1 MEIINLSIPRLEI
14 LNKFPSKLDNP
25 LKLRNCYSFV
35 NREDLPKKA
44 GVYFLLDMDS
54 YVYRVLYIGQT
65 SNIRGRIASHIGVN
79 HIIFNSVSFILEE
92 NPILRL
98 AIEQIYTNEYKPIM
112 HPNYPFSNHN
122 GIP

>member
-1 MEIINLSIPRLEI
+1 LSIPKLEF
-14 LNKFPSKLDNP
+14 LDKFSSKLDIP

-35 NREDLPKKA
+35 NRNDLPSKA
-44 GVYFLLDMDS
+44 GVYFLLDMDR

-65 SNIRGRIASHIGVN
+65 SNIRGRIASHISSN
-79 HIIFNSVSFILEE
+79 HIKFNFVSFILEE

-98 AIEQIYTNEYKPIM
+98 AIEQIYTNEYKPIT
-112 HPNYPFSNHN
+112 HPYYPFTNHN